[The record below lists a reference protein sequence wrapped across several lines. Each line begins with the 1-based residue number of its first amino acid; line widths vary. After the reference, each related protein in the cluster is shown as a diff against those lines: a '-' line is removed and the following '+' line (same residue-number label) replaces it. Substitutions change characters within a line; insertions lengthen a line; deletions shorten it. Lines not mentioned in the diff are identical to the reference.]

1 MSEQNKPPDNQDLE
15 NSLLLRGVELE
26 TVMGLLEICP
36 VRELKEGGSLFY
48 AGQSN
53 HFLYLLLSG
62 RLRSHVK
69 KSGRDTVEVLEPG
82 EVVGALSVMD
92 GQLTSATVV
101 AHEDCRLLEL
111 EEKVIWSLVE
121 NSHAVA
127 RNLLSILSRRLRRGH
142 TVSRA
147 SLIERVSQQEL
158 EEFQFQQ
165 VEGSNVPL
173 EEGMKAE
180 ATRLYQ
186 TATDYVL
193 ESIRQTQ
200 ARTAPD
206 LERGKELVKR
216 IINSMKNQSALLL
229 LATDRRQ
236 EFAVSAHTVNVAIL
250 ALHLAETLNYDVE
263 NQTRVGIAALL
274 HEIGVAWLP
283 KGVLYQSG
291 RLDPHAQQ
299 RPVYSSKLL
308 KEFYP
313 EDDWL
318 AETAGQVYERADGNG
333 FPLGLQ
339 GEEIREEGSIL
350 GIVDVFEACIHD
362 RSYRKALTG
371 YQLLE
376 ELTHGDAKTF
386 SDQVVKALIRSFSL
400 YPYNE
405 YVLLNNREI
414 GQVVEVNREKLSRP
428 KIKIL
433 FDQQG
438 RALDEPRETDLAHNP
453 NLFITKAVTYHE
465 LP

>member
-1 MSEQNKPPDNQDLE
+1 MGEQNKPLE
-15 NSLLLRGVELE
+15 DQELEHSLLLRGAELAA
-26 TVMGLLEICP
+26 VRGLLENCP
-36 VRELKEGGSLFY
+36 VRELREGGSLFY

-69 KSGRDTVEVLEPG
+69 KDSRDTVEVLESG
-82 EVVGALSVMD
+82 EVVGAVSVMN

-127 RNLLSILSRRLRRGH
+127 RNLLTILSRRMRRGH

-147 SLIERVSQQEL
+147 SLVERVSQQEL
-158 EEFQFQQ
+158 EEFQLQQ
-165 VEGSNVPL
+165 VEGSDGPHK
-173 EEGMKAE
+173 EGTEAE
-180 ATRLYQ
+180 AIQLYK
-186 TATDYVL
+186 TATNYVL

-200 ARTAPD
+200 ERTAPD
-206 LERGKELVKR
+206 LERGKELVKQ
-216 IINSMKNQSALLL
+216 ISNSMKNDSALLL

-236 EFAVSAHTVNVAIL
+236 EFAVSAHSVNVAIL
-250 ALHLAETLNYDVE
+250 ALRLAQTMNYDVE
-263 NQTRVGIAALL
+263 NQTRVGVAALL
-274 HEIGVAWLP
+274 HEIGVAWIP
-283 KGVLYQSG
+283 KGVLYETGQ
-291 RLDPHAQQ
+291 LNPHAQQ

-308 KEFYP
+308 QEFYP
-313 EDDWL
+313 EDPWL

-333 FPLGLQ
+333 FPLGLR
-339 GEEIREEGSIL
+339 EDEIREEGAIL

-376 ELTHGDAKTF
+376 ELTHGDTKTF
-386 SDQVVKALIRSFSL
+386 SDQIVKALVRSFSL
-400 YPYNE
+400 YPHNE
-405 YVLLNNREI
+405 YVLLNTREI
-414 GQVVEVNREKLSRP
+414 GQVVEVDREKLSRP
-428 KIKIL
+428 KIRIL
-433 FDQQG
+433 YDEQG
-438 RALDEPRETDLAHNP
+438 RALDEPIETDLAHNP
-453 NLFITKAVTYHE
+453 KVFIIKAVTYHE

>member
-1 MSEQNKPPDNQDLE
+1 M
-15 NSLLLRGVELE
+15 
-26 TVMGLLEICP
+26 
-36 VRELKEGGSLFY
+36 
-48 AGQSN
+48 
-53 HFLYLLLSG
+53 
-62 RLRSHVK
+62 
-69 KSGRDTVEVLEPG
+69 
-82 EVVGALSVMD
+82 
-92 GQLTSATVV
+92 
-101 AHEDCRLLEL
+101 AHENCRLLEL

-127 RNLLSILSRRLRRGH
+127 RNLLTLLSRRIRLGH

-158 EEFQFQQ
+158 EEFQLQQ
-165 VEGSNVPL
+165 VEGGEGPL
-173 EEGMKAE
+173 EEGTEAE

-186 TATDYVL
+186 TARAYVL
-193 ESIRQTQ
+193 ESISQTQ
-200 ARTAPD
+200 ERTAPD
-206 LERGKELVKR
+206 LERGKELVKQ
-216 IINSMKNQSALLL
+216 IIGSMKNDSALLL

-236 EFAVSAHTVNVAIL
+236 EFAVSAHSVNVAIL
-250 ALHLAETLNYDVE
+250 ALLLAQTLTYDVE
-263 NQTRVGIAALL
+263 NQIRVGIAALL
-274 HEIGVAWLP
+274 HEMGVAWLP
-283 KGVLYQSG
+283 KGVLYQTG
-291 RLDPHAQQ
+291 QLDPHAQQ
-299 RPVYSSKLL
+299 RPIYSSKLL
-308 KEFYP
+308 QEFYP

-376 ELTHGDAKTF
+376 ELTHGDTQTF
-386 SDQVVKALIRSFSL
+386 SDQIVKALVRSLSL

-405 YVLLNNREI
+405 YVLLNTREI

-428 KIKIL
+428 RIKIL
-433 FDQQG
+433 YDPQG
-438 RALDEPRETDLAHNP
+438 RASDESRETDLAHNP
-453 NLFITKAVTYHE
+453 KLFITKAVTYHE

>member
-1 MSEQNKPPDNQDLE
+1 MSEQNEPLDNQDLE

-26 TVMGLLEICP
+26 TVMSLLENCP

-69 KSGRDTVEVLEPG
+69 KASRDSVEILEPG
-82 EVVGALSVMD
+82 EVVGALSVMN

-111 EEKVIWSLVE
+111 DEKVIWSLVE

-127 RNLLSILSRRLRRGH
+127 RNLLTILSRRMRRGH

-158 EEFQFQQ
+158 EEFQLQQ
-165 VEGSNVPL
+165 VEGSNGPL
-173 EEGMKAE
+173 EEGTEAE
-180 ATRLYQ
+180 ATRLYK
-186 TATDYVL
+186 TATAYVL

-206 LERGKELVKR
+206 FERGKELVKQ
-216 IINSMKNQSALLL
+216 IINSMKNESALLL
-229 LATDRRQ
+229 LATNRRQ
-236 EFAVSAHTVNVAIL
+236 EFAVSAHSVNVAIL
-250 ALHLAETLNYDVE
+250 ALHLARTLNYDVK

-283 KGVLYQSG
+283 QGVLYETGQ
-291 RLDPHAQQ
+291 LNPHAQQ

-308 KEFYP
+308 QEFYP
-313 EDDWL
+313 ERDWL

-339 GEEIREEGSIL
+339 GEEIREEGGIL

-376 ELTHGDAKTF
+376 ELTHGDTKTF
-386 SDQVVKALIRSFSL
+386 SDQIIKALVRSFSL
-400 YPYNE
+400 YSYNE
-405 YVLLNNREI
+405 YVLLNSREI

-428 KIKIL
+428 IIRIL
-433 FDQQG
+433 YDQQG

-453 NLFITKAVTYHE
+453 KLFITKAVTYHE